1 MAVRVV
7 ALVAALGTLAVAT
20 GCGGTP
26 VPGSPE
32 DVAAVRETVR
42 RHEVAVFAGDGAT
55 ACGTTTGVATKQ
67 LMRFNA
73 QPPSARRPSCE
84 ELIRDSGGSLPPD
97 DRPAPTRDTV
107 GEVNIDGDAAVA
119 VIDPPEGEDEP
130 EGKGNAEDE
139 ERVTFRLRRTDDG
152 WTISDFGPVVAGL
165 SEAFGDAADALNTAW
180 RLDCRT
186 FRFDPAA
193 WRRAQR
199 SLEDEAPTASQRLAD
214 ALIKCRSLLGRTR
227 EEVTE
232 MLGAPDPTE
241 GILTKRE
248 ARRELSYTTGPER
261 SFISI
266 DSEVMTIL
274 LDREGRVRRSSSARP
289 EGRPWSRRSVRRDQG
304 HLGEVGPYAT
314 SVPGEQREARRG
326 GVGADEEVR

>member
-1 MAVRVV
+1 MAVRLV
-7 ALVAALGTLAVAT
+7 ALAAALGALALAT
-20 GCGGTP
+20 GCGSAP
-26 VPGSPE
+26 KPGSAE
-32 DVAAVRETVR
+32 DAAAVRETVR
-42 RHEVAVFAGDGAT
+42 RHEAAVFAGDGAT
-55 ACGTTTGVATKQ
+55 ACGTTTGVATDQ
-67 LMRFNA
+67 LMRFHA

-84 ELIRDSGGSLPPD
+84 ELVKDFGRSLPPG
-97 DRPAPTRDTV
+97 DRTTPTRDPV
-107 GEVNIDGDAAVA
+107 GEVRIDGDAAVA
-119 VIDPPEGEDEP
+119 VIDPPEGEDEDEA
-130 EGKGNAEDE
+130 EGKGAEED
-139 ERVTFRLRRTDDG
+139 RLTYRLRRTDDG
-152 WTISDFGPVVAGL
+152 WVISDFGPVFAEL
-165 SEAFGDAADALNTAW
+165 SEAFGDAADALKTAW
-180 RLDCRT
+180 RIDCRT
-186 FRFDPAA
+186 FRFGPAA

-274 LDREGRVRRSSSARP
+274 LDREGRVRTV
-289 EGRPWSRRSVRRDQG
+289 E
-304 HLGEVGPYAT
+304 LGAT
-314 SVPGEQREARRG
+314 
-326 GVGADEEVR
+326 